1 MENIL
6 ILLPTCMPCHA
17 NIWMR
22 LALQAT
28 IAEKVWLPGYVIS
41 TEYSLTH
48 WIEIKKCV
56 LRNSINFFTKQKC
69 N

>member
-1 MENIL
+1 
-6 ILLPTCMPCHA
+6 
-17 NIWMR
+17 MR